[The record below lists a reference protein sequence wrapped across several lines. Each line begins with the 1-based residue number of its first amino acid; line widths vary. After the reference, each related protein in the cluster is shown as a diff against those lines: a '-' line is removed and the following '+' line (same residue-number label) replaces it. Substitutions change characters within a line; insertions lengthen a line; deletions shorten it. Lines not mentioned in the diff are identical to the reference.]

1 MSAREL
7 WRPCSRRTGRS
18 RRSTSDVRS
27 SVLAVA
33 GEGGGGGGGGGL
45 ARSHGRRPRAG
56 ARCRVSSRL
65 QLGGTLAASGP
76 LGGCVAPPC
85 RRDACRVGW
94 VLCTPQGIA
103 SAPTARELWRPHSRR
118 TGHSRRSA
126 SKVRSS
132 VLVMAGE
139 GGGGACGAV
148 SRPAAARGRT
158 MQSEL
163 ALAVGRRARAASG
176 PLGGRVAP
184 PLAGVTLL
192 PCELGAVHAA
202 DNKIGNDGA
211 RALAASLEKNRTL
224 TMLGLEGAQLCASD
238 GWGGGACGAV
248 SRPAAAR
255 GRTMQSELALA
266 VGRRARAASGPLGGR
281 VAPPLAGVTLL
292 PCELGA
298 VHGAGNKISFEDV
311 KALEALLKVPLRAK
325 KAADKAAA
333 DKAAAA
339 KAASDNA
346 TEFQFLAVCESV

>member
-33 GEGGGGGGGGGL
+33 GGGGGGL

-163 ALAVGRRARAASG
+163 ALAVERRAC
-176 PLGGRVAP
+176 
-184 PLAGVTLL
+184 GVGS
-192 PCELGAVHAA
+192 PW
-202 DNKIGNDGA
+202 
-211 RALAASLEKNRTL
+211 R
-224 TMLGLEGAQLCASD
+224 
-238 GWGGGACGAV
+238 
-248 SRPAAAR
+248 AR
-255 GRTMQSELALA
+255 GSSSCRRDAFA
-266 VGRRARAASGPLGGR
+266 V
-281 VAPPLAGVTLL
+281 
-292 PCELGA
+292 
-298 VHGAGNKISFEDV
+298 
-311 KALEALLKVPLRAK
+311 
-325 KAADKAAA
+325 
-333 DKAAAA
+333 
-339 KAASDNA
+339 
-346 TEFQFLAVCESV
+346 